1 MSENQKNHTDPDPL
15 RPSQAEGEAEDTD
28 DSSAKAPIEGAQAE
42 HGQADPLRP
51 SKAEGGSEQGAASKH
66 DSGGA

>member
-1 MSENQKNHTDPDPL
+1 MSENQKHHTDPDPL

-28 DSSAKAPIEGAQAE
+28 DSSAETPIEGVQGE
-42 HGQADPLRP
+42 NRQADPLRP

-66 DSGGA
+66 DSGGS